1 MRGTVKRAFPGEKLE
16 RPECAKRFS
25 VVGRRAGGDARSLSD
40 SDIDLL
46 ERCRRGDEAAW
57 RDLVSRHTR
66 KVFGLAYRFT
76 GRADEAEDLTQEI
89 FVKLYQSLDRYEG
102 SAGSFPSWF
111 MAVARNHAI
120 DHYRRR
126 REEHLR
132 RVDAPALLDIAPAAE
147 DGPLKTLEREE
158 RARLVH
164 RGLRSLPLEL
174 REPLI
179 LFDLQ
184 GVPYEEVART
194 LGVPLGTVKSR
205 INRGRLELAKR
216 ILGRA
221 WTRP

>member
-1 MRGTVKRAFPGEKLE
+1 
-16 RPECAKRFS
+16 
-25 VVGRRAGGDARSLSD
+25 LSD
-40 SDIDLL
+40 SDSDLL
-46 ERCRRGDEAAW
+46 EGCRRGDEAAW
-57 RDLVSRHTR
+57 RDLVARHTR
-66 KVFGLAYRFT
+66 KVFALAYRFT

-89 FVKLYQSLDRYEG
+89 FVKLYQSLDRYDG
-102 SAGSFPSWF
+102 SAGSFPAWL

-126 REEHLR
+126 REEHRR
-132 RVDAPALLDIAPAAE
+132 RVDEPALLDVAPATE
-147 DGPLKTLEREE
+147 DGPFKALEREE

-184 GVPYEEVART
+184 GVPYEEIAST

-216 ILGRA
+216 ILGR
-221 WTRP
+221 TGTTP

>member
-1 MRGTVKRAFPGEKLE
+1 
-16 RPECAKRFS
+16 
-25 VVGRRAGGDARSLSD
+25 LSD
-40 SDIDLL
+40 IDIDLL
-46 ERCRRGDEAAW
+46 EGCRRGDETAW
-57 RDLVSRHTR
+57 RDLVARHTR
-66 KVFGLAYRFT
+66 KVFALAYRFT

-102 SAGSFPSWF
+102 SAGSFPAWL

-126 REEHLR
+126 REEQRR
-132 RVDAPALLDIAPAAE
+132 RVDEPVLLELAHAPE
-147 DGPLKTLEREE
+147 DGPFKALEREE

-184 GVPYEEVART
+184 GIPYEEVAST
-194 LGVPLGTVKSR
+194 LGIPLGTVKSR

-216 ILGRA
+216 ILGR
-221 WTRP
+221 TGRKP

>member
-1 MRGTVKRAFPGEKLE
+1 LNGRSAERVSPSLEGTPAETPG
-16 RPECAKRFS
+16 P
-25 VVGRRAGGDARSLSD
+25 LSD

-66 KVFGLAYRFT
+66 KVFALAYRFT

-89 FVKLYQSLDRYEG
+89 FVKLYQGLDRYEG
-102 SAGSFPSWF
+102 SVGSFPAWL

-120 DHYRRR
+120 DSYRRR

-132 RVDAPALLDIAPAAE
+132 RVDEPALLEVTPAAE
-147 DGPLKTLEREE
+147 DGPFKTLEREE

-164 RGLRSLPLEL
+164 RGLRSLPAEL

-184 GVPYEEVART
+184 GVPYGEVART

-216 ILGRA
+216 ILGRSGS
-221 WTRP
+221 RP

>member
-1 MRGTVKRAFPGEKLE
+1 LE
-16 RPECAKRFS
+16 GAPAETPR
-25 VVGRRAGGDARSLSD
+25 LSD

-46 ERCRRGDEAAW
+46 EACRRGDEAAW
-57 RDLVSRHTR
+57 RDLVARHTR
-66 KVFGLAYRFT
+66 KVFALAYRFT
-76 GRADEAEDLTQEI
+76 GRSDEAEDLTQEI

-102 SAGSFPSWF
+102 SEGSFPGWL

-126 REEHLR
+126 REEHRR
-132 RVDAPALLDIAPAAE
+132 RVDEPLILELTPAAE
-147 DGPLKTLEREE
+147 DGPFKALEREE

-184 GVPYEEVART
+184 GVPYEQVAST

-216 ILGRA
+216 ILGR
-221 WTRP
+221 TGRKP